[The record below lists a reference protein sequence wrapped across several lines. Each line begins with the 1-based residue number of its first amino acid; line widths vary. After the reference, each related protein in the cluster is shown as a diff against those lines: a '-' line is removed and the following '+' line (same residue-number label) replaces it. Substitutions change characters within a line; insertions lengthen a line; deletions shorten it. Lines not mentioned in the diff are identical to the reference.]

1 MNRFMKYAA
10 AALAAATAVS
20 TLGGCEQ
27 LEQKTPEDTV
37 AVTFGDTN
45 IMLDEVTYMIRSMEY
60 TYESYFGSNIC
71 SNDMGDGSGM
81 TVGDYIKQMS
91 LSQLRQTLVL
101 NEYAEQNGI
110 ELSDAQKAK
119 VDDAIE
125 KLKEEGEDYLNA
137 VGATD
142 ELIEKTYTENAIA
155 NLVYMDLVA
164 DVDTTVGDD
173 EFLRKKIAYV
183 KLTPSELTETT
194 AAEEGT
200 TVTETESGSEEEASS
215 EAGSSEETSEA
226 GSEEASSE
234 NASDEAASSEV
245 ASDEADSTE
254 EASTEKETETST
266 EVATETETET
276 ESASDTEVVTEVA
289 TEAESESES
298 NTESDT
304 ESDTEVS
311 NGSEESTEAETLSE
325 EEQERQD
332 AMNDAAD
339 KILKEFEDGSD
350 AADFISDYQNDS
362 HFTATNSEISISEE
376 GTAVYNAAAWA
387 LSTDECTIY
396 NSDDGSIYIIRCL
409 DDNDEEARQSAID
422 SEIESRKTALFE
434 EKYSEIQDASSKFKV
449 DQDVID
455 TIRFTTPVYVAPTE
469 EDTTEETTENAS
481 EEASSE
487 DASSE
492 EASSESE
499 SESSSEEVTEE
510 SAEKNTESES
520 ESEKESTSEAET
532 K

>member
-1 MNRFMKYAA
+1 MNRIMKYAA

-27 LEQKTPEDTV
+27 LENKAPEDTV
-37 AVTFGDTN
+37 AVSFGDTN

-101 NEYAEQNGI
+101 NEYAKKNGI
-110 ELSDAQKAK
+110 ELSDDQKAK
-119 VDDAIE
+119 VDEAIE
-125 KLKEEGEDYLNA
+125 KLQTESEDYLEA

-194 AAEEGT
+194 AAAEATTEASSDEGSSEESSS
-200 TVTETESGSEEEASS
+200 VENTETESISKDDETSTEEASS
-215 EAGSSEETSEA
+215 EKASTEA
-226 GSEEASSE
+226 VSTGEASSE
-234 NASDEAASSEV
+234 NVSELSS
-245 ASDEADSTE
+245 
-254 EASTEKETETST
+254 EASTEDST
-266 EVATETETET
+266 EV
-276 ESASDTEVVTEVA
+276 
-289 TEAESESES
+289 
-298 NTESDT
+298 
-304 ESDTEVS
+304 
-311 NGSEESTEAETLSE
+311 ETLSE

-339 KILKEFEDGSD
+339 KILKEFEEGND

-362 HFTATNSEISISEE
+362 HFTATNSEISISED

-387 LSTDECTIY
+387 LATDECTVY
-396 NSDDGSIYIIRCL
+396 KSDDGSIYIIRCI

-422 SEIESRKTALFE
+422 SEIESRKTALFS
-434 EKYSEIQDASSKFKV
+434 EKYAEIQDESSKFKV
-449 DQDVID
+449 DEDVID
-455 TIRFTTPVYVAPTE
+455 TIRFTTPVYVAPSEEESSEGETSGEETSENETSEEESSKAEKSSESDETE
-469 EDTTEETTENAS
+469 EAVS
-481 EEASSE
+481 EASSE
-487 DASSE
+487 
-492 EASSESE
+492 
-499 SESSSEEVTEE
+499 EE
-510 SAEKNTESES
+510 SK
-520 ESEKESTSEAET
+520 
-532 K
+532 

>member
-1 MNRFMKYAA
+1 MNRIMKYAA

-27 LEQKTPEDTV
+27 LEKKAPEDTV
-37 AVTFGDTN
+37 AVSFGDTN

-71 SNDMGDGSGM
+71 GNDMGDGSGM

-101 NEYAEQNGI
+101 NEYAKKNGI
-110 ELSDAQKAK
+110 ELSDDQKAK
-119 VDDAIE
+119 VDEAIE
-125 KLKEEGEDYLNA
+125 KLQTESEDYLEA

-194 AAEEGT
+194 AADEATTEVSSDDDSSEEASSIENTEAESESASKDVT
-200 TVTETESGSEEEASS
+200 TSTEEASS
-215 EAGSSEETSEA
+215 EKASTEA
-226 GSEEASSE
+226 VSTEEASSE
-234 NASDEAASSEV
+234 NVSEISS
-245 ASDEADSTE
+245 
-254 EASTEKETETST
+254 EASTEDST
-266 EVATETETET
+266 EV
-276 ESASDTEVVTEVA
+276 
-289 TEAESESES
+289 
-298 NTESDT
+298 
-304 ESDTEVS
+304 
-311 NGSEESTEAETLSE
+311 ETLSE

-339 KILKEFEDGSD
+339 KILKEFEEGND

-362 HFTATNSEISISEE
+362 HFTATNSEISISED

-387 LSTDECTIY
+387 LATDECTVY
-396 NSDDGSIYIIRCL
+396 RSDDGSIYIIRCL

-422 SEIESRKTALFE
+422 SEIESRKTALFS
-434 EKYSEIQDASSKFKV
+434 EKYAEIQDDSSKFKV
-449 DQDVID
+449 DEDVID
-455 TIRFTTPVYVAPTE
+455 TIRFTTPVYVAPSE
-469 EDTTEETTENAS
+469 EETS
-481 EEASSE
+481 ESETSGEETSESETGEEESTKEEKSSESDESEEAVSEASSE
-487 DASSE
+487 
-492 EASSESE
+492 
-499 SESSSEEVTEE
+499 EE
-510 SAEKNTESES
+510 SK
-520 ESEKESTSEAET
+520 
-532 K
+532 

>member
-1 MNRFMKYAA
+1 MNRIMKYAA

-27 LEQKTPEDTV
+27 LEKKAPEDTV
-37 AVTFGDTN
+37 AVSFGDTN

-71 SNDMGDGSGM
+71 GNDMGDGSGM

-101 NEYAEQNGI
+101 NEYAKKNGI
-110 ELSDAQKAK
+110 ELSDDQKAK
-119 VDDAIE
+119 VDEAIE
-125 KLKEEGEDYLNA
+125 KLQTESEDYLDA

-194 AAEEGT
+194 AANEATTEVSSDEDSSEEASSIENTEAESESASKDVT
-200 TVTETESGSEEEASS
+200 TSTEEASS
-215 EAGSSEETSEA
+215 EKASTEA
-226 GSEEASSE
+226 VSTEEASSE
-234 NASDEAASSEV
+234 NVSKLSS
-245 ASDEADSTE
+245 
-254 EASTEKETETST
+254 EASTE
-266 EVATETETET
+266 
-276 ESASDTEVVTEVA
+276 D
-289 TEAESESES
+289 
-298 NTESDT
+298 
-304 ESDTEVS
+304 
-311 NGSEESTEAETLSE
+311 STEAETLSE

-332 AMNDAAD
+332 AMNDVAD
-339 KILKEFEDGSD
+339 KILKEFEEGND

-362 HFTATNSEISISEE
+362 HFTATNSEISISED

-387 LSTDECTIY
+387 LATDECTVY
-396 NSDDGSIYIIRCL
+396 RSDDGSIYIIRCL

-422 SEIESRKTALFE
+422 SEIESRKTALFS
-434 EKYSEIQDASSKFKV
+434 EKYAEIQDDSSKFKV
-449 DQDVID
+449 DEDVID
-455 TIRFTTPVYVAPTE
+455 TIRFTTPVYVAPSE
-469 EDTTEETTENAS
+469 EET
-481 EEASSE
+481 
-487 DASSE
+487 
-492 EASSESE
+492 SESE
-499 SESSSEEVTEE
+499 TSGEET
-510 SAEKNTESES
+510 SES
-520 ESEKESTSEAET
+520 ETGEKESTKEEKSSESDESEEES

>member
-1 MNRFMKYAA
+1 MNRIMKYAA

-27 LEQKTPEDTV
+27 LEKKAPEDTV
-37 AVTFGDTN
+37 AVSFGDTN

-101 NEYAEQNGI
+101 NEYAKKNGI
-110 ELSDAQKAK
+110 ELSDDQKAK
-119 VDDAIE
+119 VDEAIE
-125 KLKEEGEDYLNA
+125 KLQTEAEDYLDA

-194 AAEEGT
+194 AAAEATTEASSDEGSSEEASS
-200 TVTETESGSEEEASS
+200 VENTEIESISKDDETSTEEASS
-215 EAGSSEETSEA
+215 EKASTEA
-226 GSEEASSE
+226 VSTEAVSTEEASSE
-234 NASDEAASSEV
+234 KASELSS
-245 ASDEADSTE
+245 
-254 EASTEKETETST
+254 EASTEDST
-266 EVATETETET
+266 E
-276 ESASDTEVVTEVA
+276 S
-289 TEAESESES
+289 
-298 NTESDT
+298 
-304 ESDTEVS
+304 
-311 NGSEESTEAETLSE
+311 ETLSE

-339 KILKEFEDGSD
+339 KILKEFEEGND

-362 HFTATNSEISISEE
+362 HFTATNSEISISED

-387 LSTDECTIY
+387 LATDECTVY
-396 NSDDGSIYIIRCL
+396 KSDDGSIYIIRCI

-422 SEIESRKTALFE
+422 SEIESRKTALFS
-434 EKYSEIQDASSKFKV
+434 EKYAEIQDESSKFKV
-449 DQDVID
+449 DEDVID
-455 TIRFTTPVYVAPTE
+455 TIRFTTPVYVAPSE
-469 EDTTEETTENAS
+469 EESSEGETSGEETSENETSEEESSKAEKSSESDES
-481 EEASSE
+481 EEAVSE
-487 DASSE
+487 VSSE
-492 EASSESE
+492 EES
-499 SESSSEEVTEE
+499 
-510 SAEKNTESES
+510 K
-520 ESEKESTSEAET
+520 
-532 K
+532 

>member
-1 MNRFMKYAA
+1 MNRIMKYAA

-27 LEQKTPEDTV
+27 LEKKAPEDTV
-37 AVTFGDTN
+37 AVSFGDTN

-71 SNDMGDGSGM
+71 GNDMGDGSGM

-101 NEYAEQNGI
+101 NEYAKKNGI
-110 ELSDAQKAK
+110 ELSDDQKAK
-119 VDDAIE
+119 VDEAIE
-125 KLKEEGEDYLNA
+125 KLQTESEDYLDA

-155 NLVYMDLVA
+155 NLVYMDLVV

-194 AAEEGT
+194 AANEATTEVSSDEDSSEEASSIENTEVESESVSKDVT
-200 TVTETESGSEEEASS
+200 TSTEEASS
-215 EAGSSEETSEA
+215 EKAST
-226 GSEEASSE
+226 EEASSE
-234 NASDEAASSEV
+234 NVSELSS
-245 ASDEADSTE
+245 
-254 EASTEKETETST
+254 EASTE
-266 EVATETETET
+266 
-276 ESASDTEVVTEVA
+276 D
-289 TEAESESES
+289 
-298 NTESDT
+298 
-304 ESDTEVS
+304 
-311 NGSEESTEAETLSE
+311 STEAETLSE

-339 KILKEFEDGSD
+339 KILKEFEEGND

-362 HFTATNSEISISEE
+362 HFTATNSEISISED

-387 LSTDECTIY
+387 LATDECTVY
-396 NSDDGSIYIIRCL
+396 KSDDGSIYIIRCL

-422 SEIESRKTALFE
+422 SEIESRKTALFS
-434 EKYSEIQDASSKFKV
+434 EKYAEIQDDSSKFKV
-449 DQDVID
+449 DEDVID
-455 TIRFTTPVYVAPTE
+455 TIRFTTPVYVAPSE
-469 EDTTEETTENAS
+469 EETS
-481 EEASSE
+481 ESE
-487 DASSE
+487 TSGEETSE
-492 EASSESE
+492 IETGEEESTKEEKSSESE
-499 SESSSEEVTEE
+499 ETEE
-510 SAEKNTESES
+510 AVSEAS
-520 ESEKESTSEAET
+520 SQSEKES

>member
-1 MNRFMKYAA
+1 MNRIMKYAA

-27 LEQKTPEDTV
+27 LEKKAPEDTV
-37 AVTFGDTN
+37 AVSFGDTN

-71 SNDMGDGSGM
+71 GNDMGDGSGM

-101 NEYAEQNGI
+101 NEYAKKNGI
-110 ELSDAQKAK
+110 ELSDDQKAK
-119 VDDAIE
+119 LDEAIE
-125 KLKEEGEDYLNA
+125 KLQTESEDYLEA

-194 AAEEGT
+194 AADEAT
-200 TVTETESGSEEEASS
+200 TEVSS
-215 EAGSSEETSEA
+215 DEDSSEESSSIENTEAESESVSKDVTTST
-226 GSEEASSE
+226 EEASSE
-234 NASDEAASSEV
+234 NASTDAASTEAVSTGEASSENV
-245 ASDEADSTE
+245 SKLSS
-254 EASTEKETETST
+254 EASTEDST
-266 EVATETETET
+266 EV
-276 ESASDTEVVTEVA
+276 
-289 TEAESESES
+289 
-298 NTESDT
+298 
-304 ESDTEVS
+304 
-311 NGSEESTEAETLSE
+311 ETLSE

-339 KILKEFEDGSD
+339 KILKEFEEGND

-362 HFTATNSEISISEE
+362 HFTATNSEISISED

-387 LSTDECTIY
+387 LATDECTVY
-396 NSDDGSIYIIRCL
+396 RSDDGSIYIIRCL

-422 SEIESRKTALFE
+422 SEIESRKTALFS
-434 EKYSEIQDASSKFKV
+434 EKYAEIQDDSSKFKV
-449 DQDVID
+449 DEDVID
-455 TIRFTTPVYVAPTE
+455 TIRFTTPVYVAPSE
-469 EDTTEETTENAS
+469 EETS
-481 EEASSE
+481 ESETSGEETSESETGEKESTKEEKSSESDESEEAVSEASSE
-487 DASSE
+487 
-492 EASSESE
+492 
-499 SESSSEEVTEE
+499 EE
-510 SAEKNTESES
+510 SK
-520 ESEKESTSEAET
+520 
-532 K
+532 

>member
-1 MNRFMKYAA
+1 MNRIMKYAA

-27 LEQKTPEDTV
+27 LEKKAPEDTV
-37 AVTFGDTN
+37 AVSFGDTN

-71 SNDMGDGSGM
+71 GNDMGDGSGM

-101 NEYAEQNGI
+101 NEYAKKNGI
-110 ELSDAQKAK
+110 ELSDDQKAK
-119 VDDAIE
+119 VDEAIE
-125 KLKEEGEDYLNA
+125 KLQTESEDYLEA

-194 AAEEGT
+194 AADEATTEVSSDEDSSEEASSIEN
-200 TVTETESGSEEEASS
+200 TETESESVSKDVT
-215 EAGSSEETSEA
+215 TST
-226 GSEEASSE
+226 EEASSE
-234 NASDEAASSEV
+234 NASTDAV
-245 ASDEADSTE
+245 STE
-254 EASTEKETETST
+254 EASSENVSELSSEASTEDST
-266 EVATETETET
+266 EV
-276 ESASDTEVVTEVA
+276 
-289 TEAESESES
+289 
-298 NTESDT
+298 
-304 ESDTEVS
+304 
-311 NGSEESTEAETLSE
+311 ETLSE

-339 KILKEFEDGSD
+339 KILKEFEEGND

-362 HFTATNSEISISEE
+362 HFTATNSEISISED

-387 LSTDECTIY
+387 LATDECTVY
-396 NSDDGSIYIIRCL
+396 RSDDGSIYIIRCL

-422 SEIESRKTALFE
+422 SEIESRKTALFS
-434 EKYSEIQDASSKFKV
+434 EKYAEIQDDSSKFKV
-449 DQDVID
+449 DEDVID
-455 TIRFTTPVYVAPTE
+455 TIRFTTPVYVAPSE
-469 EDTTEETTENAS
+469 EETS
-481 EEASSE
+481 ESETSGEETSESETGEKESTKEEKSSESDESEEAVSEASSE
-487 DASSE
+487 
-492 EASSESE
+492 
-499 SESSSEEVTEE
+499 EE
-510 SAEKNTESES
+510 SK
-520 ESEKESTSEAET
+520 
-532 K
+532 

>member
-1 MNRFMKYAA
+1 MNRIMKYAA

-27 LEQKTPEDTV
+27 LEKKAPEDTV
-37 AVTFGDTN
+37 AVSFGDTN

-71 SNDMGDGSGM
+71 GNDMGDGSGM

-101 NEYAEQNGI
+101 NEYAKKNGI
-110 ELSDAQKAK
+110 ELSDDQKAK
-119 VDDAIE
+119 VDEAIE
-125 KLKEEGEDYLNA
+125 KLQTESEDYLEA

-194 AAEEGT
+194 AADEAT
-200 TVTETESGSEEEASS
+200 TEVSSDEDSSEEASS
-215 EAGSSEETSEA
+215 IENTEAESESASKDVTTST
-226 GSEEASSE
+226 EEASSE
-234 NASDEAASSEV
+234 NASTDAV
-245 ASDEADSTE
+245 STE
-254 EASTEKETETST
+254 EASSENVSELSSEASTEDST
-266 EVATETETET
+266 EV
-276 ESASDTEVVTEVA
+276 
-289 TEAESESES
+289 
-298 NTESDT
+298 
-304 ESDTEVS
+304 
-311 NGSEESTEAETLSE
+311 ETLSE

-339 KILKEFEDGSD
+339 KILKEFEEGND

-362 HFTATNSEISISEE
+362 HFTATNSEISISED

-387 LSTDECTIY
+387 LATDECTVY
-396 NSDDGSIYIIRCL
+396 RSDDGSIYIIRCL

-422 SEIESRKTALFE
+422 SEIESRKTALFS
-434 EKYSEIQDASSKFKV
+434 EKYAEIQDDSSKFKV
-449 DQDVID
+449 DEDVID
-455 TIRFTTPVYVAPTE
+455 TIRFTTPVYVAPSE
-469 EDTTEETTENAS
+469 EETS
-481 EEASSE
+481 ESETSGEETSESETGEEESTKEEKSSESGESEEAVSEASSE
-487 DASSE
+487 
-492 EASSESE
+492 
-499 SESSSEEVTEE
+499 EE
-510 SAEKNTESES
+510 SK
-520 ESEKESTSEAET
+520 
-532 K
+532 

>member
-1 MNRFMKYAA
+1 MNRIMKYAA

-27 LEQKTPEDTV
+27 LEKKAPEDTV
-37 AVTFGDTN
+37 AVSFGDTN

-71 SNDMGDGSGM
+71 GNDMGDGSGM

-101 NEYAEQNGI
+101 NEYAKKNGI
-110 ELSDAQKAK
+110 ELSDDQKAK
-119 VDDAIE
+119 VDEAIE
-125 KLKEEGEDYLNA
+125 KLQTEAEDYLDA

-194 AAEEGT
+194 AADEAT
-200 TVTETESGSEEEASS
+200 TEVSSDEDSSEEASS
-215 EAGSSEETSEA
+215 IENTEAESESASKDVTTST
-226 GSEEASSE
+226 EEASSE
-234 NASDEAASSEV
+234 NASTDAAST
-245 ASDEADSTE
+245 EAVSTE
-254 EASTEKETETST
+254 EASSENVSELSSEASTEDST
-266 EVATETETET
+266 EV
-276 ESASDTEVVTEVA
+276 
-289 TEAESESES
+289 
-298 NTESDT
+298 
-304 ESDTEVS
+304 
-311 NGSEESTEAETLSE
+311 ETLSE

-339 KILKEFEDGSD
+339 KILKEFEEGND

-362 HFTATNSEISISEE
+362 HFTATNSEVSISED

-387 LSTDECTIY
+387 LATDECTVY
-396 NSDDGSIYIIRCL
+396 RSDDGSIYIIRCL

-422 SEIESRKTALFE
+422 SEIESRKTALFS
-434 EKYSEIQDASSKFKV
+434 EKYAEIQDDSSKFKV
-449 DQDVID
+449 DEDVID
-455 TIRFTTPVYVAPTE
+455 TIRFTTPVYVAPSE
-469 EDTTEETTENAS
+469 EETSESETSGEETSESETGEEESTKEEKSSESDES
-481 EEASSE
+481 EEAVSE
-487 DASSE
+487 ASSE
-492 EASSESE
+492 EAS
-499 SESSSEEVTEE
+499 
-510 SAEKNTESES
+510 K
-520 ESEKESTSEAET
+520 
-532 K
+532 

>member
-1 MNRFMKYAA
+1 MNRIMKYAA

-27 LEQKTPEDTV
+27 LEKKAPEDTV
-37 AVTFGDTN
+37 AVSFGDTN

-71 SNDMGDGSGM
+71 GNDMGDGSGM

-101 NEYAEQNGI
+101 NEYAKKNGI
-110 ELSDAQKAK
+110 ELSDDQKAK
-119 VDDAIE
+119 VDEAIE
-125 KLKEEGEDYLNA
+125 KLQTESEDYLEA

-194 AAEEGT
+194 AADEATTEVSSDEDSSEEASSIENTEAESESASKDVT
-200 TVTETESGSEEEASS
+200 TSTEEASS
-215 EAGSSEETSEA
+215 EKASTEA
-226 GSEEASSE
+226 VSTEEASSE
-234 NASDEAASSEV
+234 NVSELSS
-245 ASDEADSTE
+245 
-254 EASTEKETETST
+254 EASTEDST
-266 EVATETETET
+266 EV
-276 ESASDTEVVTEVA
+276 
-289 TEAESESES
+289 
-298 NTESDT
+298 
-304 ESDTEVS
+304 
-311 NGSEESTEAETLSE
+311 ETLSE

-339 KILKEFEDGSD
+339 KILKEFEEGND

-362 HFTATNSEISISEE
+362 HFTATNSEISISED

-387 LSTDECTIY
+387 LATDECTVY
-396 NSDDGSIYIIRCL
+396 RSDDGSIYIIRCL

-422 SEIESRKTALFE
+422 SEIESRKTALFS
-434 EKYSEIQDASSKFKV
+434 EKYAEIQDDSSKFKV
-449 DQDVID
+449 DEDVID
-455 TIRFTTPVYVAPTE
+455 TIRFTTPVYVAPSE
-469 EDTTEETTENAS
+469 EETSESETGEEESTKEEKSSESDES
-481 EEASSE
+481 EEAVSE
-487 DASSE
+487 ASSE
-492 EASSESE
+492 EAS
-499 SESSSEEVTEE
+499 
-510 SAEKNTESES
+510 K
-520 ESEKESTSEAET
+520 
-532 K
+532 

>member
-1 MNRFMKYAA
+1 MNRIMKYAA

-27 LEQKTPEDTV
+27 LEKKAPEDTV
-37 AVTFGDTN
+37 AVSFGDTN

-71 SNDMGDGSGM
+71 GNDMGDGSGM

-101 NEYAEQNGI
+101 NEYAKKNGI
-110 ELSDAQKAK
+110 ELSDDQKAK
-119 VDDAIE
+119 VDEAIE
-125 KLKEEGEDYLNA
+125 KLQTESEDYLDA

-194 AAEEGT
+194 AANEATTEVSSDEDSSEEASSIENTEVESESVSKDVT
-200 TVTETESGSEEEASS
+200 TSTEEASS
-215 EAGSSEETSEA
+215 EKAST
-226 GSEEASSE
+226 EEASSE
-234 NASDEAASSEV
+234 NVSELSSE
-245 ASDEADSTE
+245 ASIED
-254 EASTEKETETST
+254 
-266 EVATETETET
+266 
-276 ESASDTEVVTEVA
+276 
-289 TEAESESES
+289 
-298 NTESDT
+298 
-304 ESDTEVS
+304 
-311 NGSEESTEAETLSE
+311 STEAETLSE

-339 KILKEFEDGSD
+339 KILKEFEEGND

-362 HFTATNSEISISEE
+362 HFTATNSEISISED

-387 LSTDECTIY
+387 LATDECTVY
-396 NSDDGSIYIIRCL
+396 RSDDGSIYIIRCL

-422 SEIESRKTALFE
+422 SEIESRKTALFS
-434 EKYSEIQDASSKFKV
+434 EKYAEIQDDSSKFKV
-449 DQDVID
+449 DEDVID
-455 TIRFTTPVYVAPTE
+455 TIRFTTPVYVAPSE
-469 EDTTEETTENAS
+469 EETSESETSGEETSESENGEEESTKEEKSS
-481 EEASSE
+481 ESDESDEAVSEASSE
-487 DASSE
+487 
-492 EASSESE
+492 
-499 SESSSEEVTEE
+499 EE
-510 SAEKNTESES
+510 SK
-520 ESEKESTSEAET
+520 
-532 K
+532 

>member
-1 MNRFMKYAA
+1 MNRIMKYAA

-27 LEQKTPEDTV
+27 LENKAPEDTV
-37 AVTFGDTN
+37 AVSFGDTN

-101 NEYAEQNGI
+101 NEYAKKNGI
-110 ELSDAQKAK
+110 ELSDDQKAK
-119 VDDAIE
+119 VDEAIE
-125 KLKEEGEDYLNA
+125 KLQTEAEDYLDA

-194 AAEEGT
+194 AAAEATTEASSDEGSSEESSS
-200 TVTETESGSEEEASS
+200 VENTETESISKDDETSTEEASS
-215 EAGSSEETSEA
+215 EKAST
-226 GSEEASSE
+226 EEASSE
-234 NASDEAASSEV
+234 KTSELSS
-245 ASDEADSTE
+245 
-254 EASTEKETETST
+254 
-266 EVATETETET
+266 
-276 ESASDTEVVTEVA
+276 
-289 TEAESESES
+289 
-298 NTESDT
+298 ESDT
-304 ESDTEVS
+304 EAS
-311 NGSEESTEAETLSE
+311 NESETLSE

-339 KILKEFEDGSD
+339 KILKEFEEGND

-362 HFTATNSEISISEE
+362 HFTATNSEISISED

-387 LSTDECTIY
+387 LATDECTVY
-396 NSDDGSIYIIRCL
+396 KSDDGSIYIIRCL

-422 SEIESRKTALFE
+422 SEIESRKTALFS
-434 EKYSEIQDASSKFKV
+434 EKYAEIQDESSKFKV
-449 DQDVID
+449 DEDVID
-455 TIRFTTPVYVAPTE
+455 TIRFTTPVYVAPSE
-469 EDTTEETTENAS
+469 EETSEGETGKEETSENETS
-481 EEASSE
+481 EEESSKAEKSSESDESEEAVSEASSE
-487 DASSE
+487 
-492 EASSESE
+492 
-499 SESSSEEVTEE
+499 EE
-510 SAEKNTESES
+510 SK
-520 ESEKESTSEAET
+520 
-532 K
+532 

>member
-1 MNRFMKYAA
+1 MNRIMKYAA

-27 LEQKTPEDTV
+27 LENKAPEDTV
-37 AVTFGDTN
+37 AVSFGDTN

-101 NEYAEQNGI
+101 NEYAKKNGI
-110 ELSDAQKAK
+110 ELSDDQKAK
-119 VDDAIE
+119 VDEAIE
-125 KLKEEGEDYLNA
+125 KLQTESEDYLEA

-194 AAEEGT
+194 AAAEATTEASSDEGSSEESSS
-200 TVTETESGSEEEASS
+200 VENTETESISKDDETSTEEASS
-215 EAGSSEETSEA
+215 EKAST
-226 GSEEASSE
+226 EEASSE
-234 NASDEAASSEV
+234 KTSELSS
-245 ASDEADSTE
+245 
-254 EASTEKETETST
+254 
-266 EVATETETET
+266 
-276 ESASDTEVVTEVA
+276 
-289 TEAESESES
+289 
-298 NTESDT
+298 ESDT
-304 ESDTEVS
+304 EAS
-311 NGSEESTEAETLSE
+311 NESETLSE

-339 KILKEFEDGSD
+339 KILKEFEEGND

-362 HFTATNSEISISEE
+362 HFTATNSEISISED

-387 LSTDECTIY
+387 LATDECTVY
-396 NSDDGSIYIIRCL
+396 RSDDGSIYIIRCL

-422 SEIESRKTALFE
+422 SEIESRKTALFS
-434 EKYSEIQDASSKFKV
+434 EKYAEIQDDSSKFKV
-449 DQDVID
+449 DEDVID
-455 TIRFTTPVYVAPTE
+455 TIRFTTPVYVAPSE
-469 EDTTEETTENAS
+469 EETS
-481 EEASSE
+481 ESETSGEETSESETGEEESTKEEKSSESDESEEAVSEASSE
-487 DASSE
+487 
-492 EASSESE
+492 
-499 SESSSEEVTEE
+499 EE
-510 SAEKNTESES
+510 SK
-520 ESEKESTSEAET
+520 
-532 K
+532 